1 MRWPHFKALVLFLI
15 HKVWA
20 LFAWSTLPFNFKKE
34 ENEAEEDISRV
45 EDTIIHLMDCMCGMV
60 HHYNHKWSRRS
71 KVISSWRNA
80 LRPVITFRYARNIS
94 RAIWAK
100 KIEHAQSVSYKSWG
114 EIPKIGQIIKSVY
127 INSSTNMV
135 SSNMNLFKKMGQ
147 LIWFWLKSSPVG
159 VGMTHDC

>member
-100 KIEHAQSVSYKSWG
+100 KIEHAHSLFHTKAGVKCPKKWG
-114 EIPKIGQIIKSVY
+114 ANIKRLKVPNFTSRLY
-127 INSSTNMV
+127 R
-135 SSNMNLFKKMGQ
+135 MNK
-147 LIWFWLKSSPVG
+147 
-159 VGMTHDC
+159 TDE